1 MGRGLGTFPILAGQ
15 RPTYLYASLLAFARG
30 ERHSGTM
37 KPVAAGLSDRDM
49 REMALYYANLL
60 HRSSPTARADVAA
73 AIERGREIAMRGIPS
88 ERVLAC
94 AACHGPGSRREI
106 PSIPISPD
114 NTRSISPCSSRC
126 SKKASAA
133 ACLTLTYER
142 RCLSANVGKDSR
154 HDALL

>member
-1 MGRGLGTFPILAGQ
+1 MDGMGRGLGTFPILAGQ

-94 AACHGPGSRREI
+94 AACHGPGSRPRN
-106 PSIPISPD
+106 PIYPD
-114 NTRSISPCSSRC
+114 LAGQYPEYLALQLALF
-126 SKKASAA
+126 KKGIRGGTPYA
-133 ACLTLTYER
+133 
-142 RCLSANVGKDSR
+142 
-154 HDALL
+154 HI